1 MAKKKDPPAK
11 PEKKSPVR
19 RKKASTN
26 TAKKAKIPA
35 KQAKPKIAAPKT
47 VLKKERKTVTPAKPV
62 KALAPKAELEP
73 KRKPPIRPRLAKP
86 KMTPLKP
93 EKVKEP
99 PIPLHVTITDVES
112 TKFEI
117 TPPEKPVP
125 TVQPP
130 RELPKEYGETRIV
143 LLVRDPEW
151 VFAYWEINDEM
162 RFRHSLE
169 RGVHNKTLA
178 FRVYD
183 VTDIIF
189 DGTNAHR
196 YYDVIINDYA
206 LSWYLRMPEVNR
218 SWCVDLGYY
227 DPKSGDFVLLARS
240 NTVTTP
246 PGRISNIIDEKWMQV
261 SQEHLEEI
269 MRLSGGF
276 GPFDFR
282 GSENVIRDI
291 SEKLKIQ
298 IEQAGGASGALAS
311 GQISI
316 RPAEKKNFWL
326 VVNTDLI
333 VYGATEPNAKVTIQ
347 GKTVPLRKDGTFSV
361 RFTLP
366 DGTMDI
372 PVRAVNASG
381 DSKRE
386 IIPKVK
392 KETK

>member
-1 MAKKKDPPAK
+1 MAKKKDSPDK
-11 PEKKSPVR
+11 SRKKLPIQK
-19 RKKASTN
+19 KKASPN
-26 TAKKAKIPA
+26 TAKKAKIPV
-35 KQAKPKIAAPKT
+35 KQVKPKIAVPKT
-47 VLKKERKTVTPAKPV
+47 VLKKERKTVRPAKPV
-62 KALAPKAELEP
+62 KALAPKEEPKP
-73 KRKPPIRPRLAKP
+73 KRKPPIRPRVAKP
-86 KMTPLKP
+86 KMPPLKT

-99 PIPLHVTITDVES
+99 TIPLHVTITDVES

-117 TPPEKPVP
+117 ALPEKPAP
-125 TVQPP
+125 TVQQP
-130 RELPKEYGETRIV
+130 RELPKEYGETKIV

-151 VFAYWEINDEM
+151 VFAYWEINDEI
-162 RFRHSLE
+162 RFRHGLE
-169 RGVHNKTLA
+169 RGAHTRTLA

-183 VTDIIF
+183 ITDIIF

-227 DPKSGDFVLLARS
+227 EPKSGDFVLLARS

-246 PGRISNIIDEKWMQV
+246 AGRISHIIDEKWMQV

-269 MRLSGGF
+269 LRLSGGF

-298 IEQAGGASGALAS
+298 VEQAGGASVAVAS
-311 GQISI
+311 GQIPP
-316 RPAEKKNFWL
+316 RPATKKDFWL

-333 VYGATEPNAKVTIQ
+333 LYGATEPNAKVTVQ
-347 GKTVPLRKDGTFSV
+347 GKAVPLRKDGTFSV

-366 DGTMDI
+366 DGTMVI

-381 DSKRE
+381 DKERE

-392 KETK
+392 KETN